1 MNTSWFLNHE
11 KEPGL
16 TGEMVDS
23 GTQTKFRRILENV
36 VGEKN

>member
-1 MNTSWFLNHE
+1 MSTSWFLNDE

-23 GTQTKFRRILENV
+23 GTQTKFRRSSENL
-36 VGEKN
+36 VGEKG